1 MNPPPGDPSLG
12 RAIDL
17 NGTGISM
24 YPDPT
29 GKMMGDIANILDTLW
44 QTWTTANGKIQSLEG
59 KIGEGPLGEPVKKD
73 YDKAVKQLREIIA
86 SVTANLSNLSE
97 AGTKAVPMYIKA
109 DLKAGQ
115 HLEF

>member
-1 MNPPPGDPSLG
+1 MSTPGGTPNG

-24 YPDPT
+24 YPDPA
-29 GKMMGDIANILDTLW
+29 GQMMTDIANVLTNLW
-44 QTWTTANGKIQSLEG
+44 DTWTATNGKIESLEG
-59 KIGEGPLGEPVKKD
+59 KIGDGPMGEPVKKD
-73 YDKAVKQLREIIA
+73 YDKAVKQLREIIT
-86 SVTANLSNLSE
+86 SVVANLSHLSE

-115 HLEF
+115 HFEF

>member
-1 MNPPPGDPSLG
+1 MSTPGGEPLG

-29 GKMMGDIANILDTLW
+29 GKMMGDIATILNTLW
-44 QTWTTANGKIQSLEG
+44 NGWTTTNGRIEGIEG
-59 KIGEGPLGEPVKKD
+59 KIGDGPLGEPVKKD
-73 YDKAVKQLREIIA
+73 YDQAVKQFREIVSSA
-86 SVTANLSNLSE
+86 VANLSNLSE

-115 HLEF
+115 HFEF